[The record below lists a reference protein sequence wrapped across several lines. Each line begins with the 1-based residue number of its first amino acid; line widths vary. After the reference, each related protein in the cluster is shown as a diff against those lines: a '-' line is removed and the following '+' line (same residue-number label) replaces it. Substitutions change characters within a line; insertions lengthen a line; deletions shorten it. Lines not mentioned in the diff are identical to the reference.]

1 MNLTLI
7 DLSILAVYLFGV
19 VALGLWIG
27 RTTRNAAE
35 YMVGGRDLPW
45 WLILFSIVATE
56 TSTVTFLSIPG
67 FAFGRNLTWLQIPL
81 GFLIGRFAVVF
92 LLLPQYFKGKFFTAY
107 EVLDLRFGGATK
119 KVASALFIVTRSL
132 ADGLRLFLSAIV
144 LQEMT
149 GLAMHWSV
157 VAIGISTMIYTFLGG
172 MRAVLWTDLVQF
184 FVYIG
189 GALIALGLILQKL
202 PGGLSELVTVGEAAG
217 KWQIFDLQLDWSEPY
232 GLWAGLI
239 GGIFITLGS
248 HGVDQMM
255 VQRYLCARK
264 LADARR
270 ALWVGGFVVLAQF
283 ALFLVIGV
291 GLFVFYQTF
300 PPEVA
305 FERTDRVFARFI
317 LTEMPIGIVGIL
329 LGAIFAAAMSTLSS
343 SLNSCATTAAND
355 LLRHR
360 SDDSSD
366 SDNSDDSN
374 QSEELTESSSRQLRL
389 TRGLTVFFGI
399 VQIAVGI
406 GAQRLQ
412 STVVSSVLG
421 IAGFTTGIVL
431 GVFFLG
437 IFTQRVGQR
446 AALAGLVAGLIG
458 MTYIHLGTSLAWPWY
473 ALLGSA
479 GTFGVGLS
487 ASLIWPRTKN
497 LESRPT

>member
-1 MNLTLI
+1 MNIGLI
-7 DLSILAVYLFGV
+7 DLSILGFYLFGV

-27 RTTRNAAE
+27 RSTRTAAE

-81 GFLIGRFAVVF
+81 GFLLGRFLVVF
-92 LLLPQYFKGKFFTAY
+92 LLLPQYFKGTFFTAY
-107 EVLDLRFGGATK
+107 EVLDQRFGGSTK
-119 KVASALFIVTRSL
+119 RVASALFIVTRSL

-149 GLAMHWSV
+149 GLAMHWAV
-157 VAIGISTMIYTFLGG
+157 IAIGTTTIFYTFLGG
-172 MRAVLWTDLVQF
+172 MRAVLWTDFVQF

-189 GALIALGLILQKL
+189 GALLAFGLILHKL
-202 PGGLSELVTVGEAAG
+202 PGGWGELVAVGEAAG
-217 KWQIFDLQLDWSEPY
+217 KWQVFDLKLDWSEPY

-270 ALWVGGFVVLAQF
+270 AIWVGGFVVLAQF
-283 ALFLVIGV
+283 TLFLVIGV
-291 GLFVFYQTF
+291 GLFVFYQSF

-305 FERTDRVFARFI
+305 FDRTDRVFARFI
-317 LTEMPIGIVGIL
+317 LDEMPVGILGIL

-355 LLRHR
+355 LLQSR
-360 SDDSSD
+360 SP
-366 SDNSDDSN
+366 N
-374 QSEELTESSSRQLRL
+374 SSSAGGSEDSASSSRRQLRL
-389 TRGLTVFFGI
+389 TRGLTVLFGI
-399 VQIAVGI
+399 IQIVVGI
-406 GAQRLQ
+406 AAQRLQ
-412 STVVSSVLG
+412 STVVSAVLG
-421 IAGFTTGIVL
+421 IAGFTTGVVL

-437 IFTQRVGQR
+437 IFAPRVGQR
-446 AALAGLVAGLIG
+446 AALAGLSAGLLG
-458 MTYIHLGTSLAWPWY
+458 MTYVFFATSIAWPWY

-479 GTFGVGLS
+479 GTFAAGLS
-487 ASLIWPRTKN
+487 ASLIWPRAARR
-497 LESRPT
+497 LETTVT